1 MGSSN
6 LGRGMLLTCERSPII
21 SFQLIA
27 RSFSGENDGHHMQTS
42 SLMLG
47 LIILM
52 SANITTVF
60 AQERIRIATAGGL
73 SIVPVWVM
81 QDKGLL
87 KKRGVTAEIVQISSS
102 PVAIQAMLS
111 GEVEAIITSAA
122 TLVTSRLAG
131 ADVVMIMSTTPTFP
145 SVLMGVKTITDIN
158 QLRGKAGG
166 VNRFGSNTDFGL
178 RMVLRLNAIDPDRDV
193 KLIQVGGTAQMV
205 AAISRGLI
213 QFALFN
219 EPFVRDAEKLG
230 FKILI
235 DVPSQKIPFHW
246 NGVLTRESALKA
258 RRAVFYRL
266 TMALTEAI
274 HVYKTEKEWSKALI
288 GRYLKVNDPESLER
302 AYNSLKMILPETP
315 APTPDGVKTLLDDL
329 SAKNPKG
336 SSSQPERLRRYELRR
351 RTGEVWI
358 RQAALWSINEQREN
372 QAASRSNQ
380 PIERTKSPGARFP
393 FPQVN

>member
-1 MGSSN
+1 VEK
-6 LGRGMLLTCERSPII
+6 TVAII
-21 SFQLIA
+21 
-27 RSFSGENDGHHMQTS
+27 MQTS
-42 SLMLG
+42 ALMLG

-52 SANITTVF
+52 SANVTSAF

-81 QDKGLL
+81 HDKGLL
-87 KKRGVTAEIVQISSS
+87 KKRGVTAEIVQIASS

-111 GEVEAIITSAA
+111 GEVEAIVTSAA

-131 ADVVMIMSTTPTFP
+131 ADVTMIMSTTPTFP
-145 SVLMGVKTITDIN
+145 SVLMAVKTITDIN
-158 QLRGKAGG
+158 QLRGRAGG

-178 RMVLRLNAIDPDRDV
+178 RMVLRQNAIDPEKDV

-230 FKILI
+230 FKTLV

-246 NGVLTRESALKA
+246 NGVLTSESALKA
-258 RRAVFYRL
+258 RRGVFYRL

-288 GRYLKVNDPESLER
+288 GRYLKVDDPESLER

-329 SAKNPKG
+329 SAKNPKAAAANPKDFVDM
-336 SSSQPERLRRYELRR
+336 SFVEELERSGFIKQLYGR
-351 RTGEVWI
+351 
-358 RQAALWSINEQREN
+358 SMN
-372 QAASRSNQ
+372 SR
-380 PIERTKSPGARFP
+380 
-393 FPQVN
+393 

>member
-1 MGSSN
+1 MA
-6 LGRGMLLTCERSPII
+6 II
-21 SFQLIA
+21 
-27 RSFSGENDGHHMQTS
+27 MQTS
-42 SLMLG
+42 ALMLG

-52 SANITTVF
+52 SANITSAF

-81 QDKGLL
+81 HDKGLL
-87 KKRGVTAEIVQISSS
+87 KKRGVTAEIVQIASS

-111 GEVEAIITSAA
+111 GEVEAIVTSAA

-131 ADVVMIMSTTPTFP
+131 ADVTMIMSTTPTFP
-145 SVLMGVKTITDIN
+145 SVLMAVKTITDIN
-158 QLRGKAGG
+158 QLRGRAGG

-178 RMVLRLNAIDPDRDV
+178 RMVLRQNAIDPEKDV

-219 EPFVRDAEKLG
+219 EPFVRDAERLG
-230 FKILI
+230 FKTLV

-258 RRAVFYRL
+258 RRGVFYRL

-288 GRYLKVNDPESLER
+288 GRYLKVDDPESLER

-329 SAKNPKG
+329 SAKNPKAAAANPKDFVDM
-336 SSSQPERLRRYELRR
+336 SFVEELERSGFIKQLYGR
-351 RTGEVWI
+351 
-358 RQAALWSINEQREN
+358 SMN
-372 QAASRSNQ
+372 SR
-380 PIERTKSPGARFP
+380 
-393 FPQVN
+393 

>member
-1 MGSSN
+1 VA
-6 LGRGMLLTCERSPII
+6 II
-21 SFQLIA
+21 
-27 RSFSGENDGHHMQTS
+27 MQTPA
-42 SLMLG
+42 LMLG

-52 SANITTVF
+52 SANITSAF

-81 QDKGLL
+81 HDKGLL
-87 KKRGVTAEIVQISSS
+87 KKRGVTAEIVQIASS

-111 GEVEAIITSAA
+111 GEVEAIVTSAA

-131 ADVVMIMSTTPTFP
+131 ADVTMIMSTTPTFP
-145 SVLMGVKTITDIN
+145 SVLMAVKTITDIN
-158 QLRGKAGG
+158 QLRGRAGG

-178 RMVLRLNAIDPDRDV
+178 RMVLRQNAIDPEKDV

-219 EPFVRDAEKLG
+219 EPFVRDAERLG
-230 FKILI
+230 FKTLV

-258 RRAVFYRL
+258 RRGVFYRL

-288 GRYLKVNDPESLER
+288 GRYLKVDDPESLER

-315 APTPDGVKTLLDDL
+315 APTPDGVKTLLDDI
-329 SAKNPKG
+329 SAKNPKAAAAN
-336 SSSQPERLRRYELRR
+336 PKDFVDMTFVEELERSGFIKQLYGR
-351 RTGEVWI
+351 
-358 RQAALWSINEQREN
+358 
-372 QAASRSNQ
+372 
-380 PIERTKSPGARFP
+380 
-393 FPQVN
+393 

>member
-1 MGSSN
+1 VEK
-6 LGRGMLLTCERSPII
+6 TVVII
-21 SFQLIA
+21 
-27 RSFSGENDGHHMQTS
+27 MQTS
-42 SLMLG
+42 ALMLG

-52 SANITTVF
+52 SANITSAF

-81 QDKGLL
+81 HDKGLL
-87 KKRGVTAEIVQISSS
+87 KKRGVTAEIVQIASS

-111 GEVEAIITSAA
+111 GEVEAIVTSAA

-131 ADVVMIMSTTPTFP
+131 ADVTMIMSTTPTFP
-145 SVLMGVKTITDIN
+145 SVLMAVKTITDIN
-158 QLRGKAGG
+158 QLRGRAGG

-178 RMVLRLNAIDPDRDV
+178 RMVLRQNAIDPEKDV

-219 EPFVRDAEKLG
+219 EPFVRDAERLG
-230 FKILI
+230 FKTLV

-258 RRAVFYRL
+258 RRGVFYRL

-288 GRYLKVNDPESLER
+288 GRYLKVDDPESLER

-315 APTPDGVKTLLDDL
+315 APTPDGVKTLLDDI
-329 SAKNPKG
+329 SAKNPKAAAANPKDFVDM
-336 SSSQPERLRRYELRR
+336 SFVEELERSGFIKQLYGR
-351 RTGEVWI
+351 
-358 RQAALWSINEQREN
+358 SMN
-372 QAASRSNQ
+372 SR
-380 PIERTKSPGARFP
+380 
-393 FPQVN
+393 